1 MGAESKAK
9 VDGRQ
14 ATKKASPHK
23 RYHPFPKRIRSDTS
37 IKTRSNTMEIKR
49 DVYLEQFKIRKDNGM
64 IKIIT
69 GKCVNIGRHR
79 TKGEDEAA
87 EYN

>member
-1 MGAESKAK
+1 M
-9 VDGRQ
+9 
-14 ATKKASPHK
+14 
-23 RYHPFPKRIRSDTS
+23 
-37 IKTRSNTMEIKR
+37 SNTMEIKR

>member
-1 MGAESKAK
+1 
-9 VDGRQ
+9 
-14 ATKKASPHK
+14 
-23 RYHPFPKRIRSDTS
+23 
-37 IKTRSNTMEIKR
+37 MEIKR

-69 GKCVNIGRHR
+69 GKCGRHR

>member
-1 MGAESKAK
+1 
-9 VDGRQ
+9 
-14 ATKKASPHK
+14 
-23 RYHPFPKRIRSDTS
+23 
-37 IKTRSNTMEIKR
+37 MEIKR

-87 EYN
+87 STINVYGRIITHRGLRWSLSSQHQYP

>member
-1 MGAESKAK
+1 
-9 VDGRQ
+9 
-14 ATKKASPHK
+14 
-23 RYHPFPKRIRSDTS
+23 
-37 IKTRSNTMEIKR
+37 MEIKR

-87 EYN
+87 EYWCCEDNNPQRAEMVLILATPISMRRLLKPRSII